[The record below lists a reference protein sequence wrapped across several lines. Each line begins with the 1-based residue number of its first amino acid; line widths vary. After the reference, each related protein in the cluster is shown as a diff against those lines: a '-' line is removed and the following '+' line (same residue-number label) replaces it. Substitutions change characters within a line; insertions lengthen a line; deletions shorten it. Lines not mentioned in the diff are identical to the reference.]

1 MDNPAYPTKLI
12 VHFADRDQV
21 FPLHHRNY
29 WTVGR
34 SQDNDIVIRDHCIS
48 RNHAILQ
55 ATEDGGFLLIDLG
68 SRNGTFV
75 NGRRV
80 NVPIAVRDQDQI
92 TFGKT
97 DSRFYSSQQPGETLS
112 NFRNLAERD
121 TQTNILH
128 ERRLITVMV
137 ADMRNFTGLAQQID
151 EAMLSELIGNWFRQA
166 GHILRDAGS
175 WVDKYIGD
183 AVMALWFHG
192 YNEAQPQ
199 DILRILKAVDRLQ
212 RMTSEFDRSYQ
223 LPFPLKIGVG
233 INTGHAM
240 VGNTG
245 SGDHPDYTAIGD
257 TVNAAFRLESATKLA
272 HFDLAMSHK
281 TFSYL
286 QGMSE
291 LQDCVQVDE
300 MLLKGYEDPMMIYG
314 FQFEKLAMAIAEK
327 EIADRL
333 AASESNNEST
343 GLMPVPE
350 DSAVAINPS
359 NA

>member
-1 MDNPAYPTKLI
+1 MDG
-12 VHFADRDQV
+12 
-21 FPLHHRNY
+21 
-29 WTVGR
+29 GR
-34 SQDNDIVIRDHCIS
+34 SQENDIVIRDHCIS

-80 NVPIAVRDQDQI
+80 SVQIAVQDKDRI
-92 TFGKT
+92 MFGKT
-97 DSRFYSSQQPGETLS
+97 ESDFYSDRETITPDVP
-112 NFRNLAERD
+112 RNLTERD
-121 TQTNILH
+121 THTNILH

-151 EAMLSELIGNWFRQA
+151 ESILSTLIGNWFRQA
-166 GHILRDAGS
+166 GHILLEADS

-192 YNEAQPQ
+192 YDEATPLE
-199 DILRILKAVDRLQ
+199 ILQILKAVNRLQ
-212 RMTSEFDRSYQ
+212 RMTSRFDQNYD

-233 INTGHAM
+233 INTGYAM

-257 TVNAAFRLESATKLA
+257 TVNAAFRLESSTKNSN
-272 HFDLAMSHK
+272 FDLAMSEK

-286 QGMSE
+286 KDFPE
-291 LQDCVQVDE
+291 LVNCVQPDKVT
-300 MLLKGYEDPMMIYG
+300 LKGYDNPVMAYG
-314 FQFEKLAMAIAEK
+314 FPFEKLAGAIAEK
-327 EIADRL
+327 EKEAVTKVK
-333 AASESNNEST
+333 ASDSQNEST
-343 GLMPVPE
+343 GFF
-350 DSAVAINPS
+350 
-359 NA
+359 

>member
-1 MDNPAYPTKLI
+1 VDNPALLTQLI
-12 VHFADRDQV
+12 VHFADRDV
-21 FPLHHRNY
+21 TFLLKDRNY

-34 SQDNDIVIRDHCIS
+34 NQENDIVIRDHCIS

-55 ATEDGGFLLIDLG
+55 ATEDGSFLLIDLG

-80 NVPIAVRDQDQI
+80 SVPITVQNKDQI

-97 DSRFYSSQQPGETLS
+97 ESEFYSDRAVPMAGGQ
-112 NFRNLAERD
+112 RNSEAMD

-137 ADMRNFTGLAQQID
+137 ADMRNFTGLAQQLD
-151 EAMLSELIGNWFRQA
+151 ESILSTLIGNWFRQA
-166 GHILRDAGS
+166 GHILREADS

-192 YNEAQPQ
+192 YDEATPAE
-199 DILRILKAVDRLQ
+199 ILQILKAVNRLQ
-212 RMTSEFDRSYQ
+212 CMTSRFDQNYD
-223 LPFPLKIGVG
+223 LPFSLKIGVG
-233 INTGHAM
+233 INTGYAM

-257 TVNAAFRLESATKLA
+257 TVNAAFRLESITKNSN
-272 HFDLAMSHK
+272 FDLAMSEK

-286 QGMSE
+286 QDFPE
-291 LQDCVQVDE
+291 LMGCVQPDE
-300 MLLKGYEDPMMIYG
+300 VKLKGYDNPVMAYG
-314 FQFEKLAMAIAEK
+314 FSFDKLAIAIAEK
-327 EIADRL
+327 EVVTKVEAL
-333 AASESNNEST
+333 ESHNEST
-343 GLMPVPE
+343 GFF
-350 DSAVAINPS
+350 
-359 NA
+359 